1 QTKAKRGGDEALRR
15 LEEEYAQRRQR
26 DLEAVGVVTPRLVG
40 GPHEPAIAQVAP
52 AVHLGVAVQQL
63 PPVSTAW
70 DAQAVGVS
78 RHAREVADY
87 HSGVVRIMSPTEEGE
102 AAVFVVVD
110 LQPLEARP
118 VEVHLVQRRFG
129 TVQPVEISHPALQ
142 ARLERVLEEV
152 PVETLGLAPL

>member
-1 QTKAKRGGDEALRR
+1 M
-15 LEEEYAQRRQR
+15 
-26 DLEAVGVVTPRLVG
+26 VTPRLIG

-63 PPVSTAW
+63 PPGSTAW
-70 DAQAVGVS
+70 DAQAVGVP
-78 RHAREVADY
+78 RHGREVADY
-87 HSGVVRIMSPTEEGE
+87 HHGIVWSVAPTEEGKD
-102 AAVFVVVD
+102 AVFVVVD

-118 VEVHLVQRRFG
+118 VEVNLVQRRFG

-152 PVETLGLAPL
+152 PVETLGLAPLVALAEVAAHEQQLLARVTPHVAEQQP